1 MNFRESELF
10 YARLEGKFAAL
21 DDEKDNGHF
30 YMSMRSQKM
39 NDMEYWNIFY
49 DSYHEQMSKV

>member
-30 YMSMRSQKM
+30 YMNMRSQKM

-49 DSYHEQMSKV
+49 DSYHEQMNKV

>member
-21 DDEKDNGHF
+21 DDERDNGHF
-30 YMSMRSQKM
+30 YMSMRSEKM
-39 NDMEYWNIFY
+39 KDMEYWNIFY